1 MKRQIVLVASL
12 VAGLLAALM
21 TRMYISSKEDDI
33 HALKAKFR
41 REYGEMEALCFNR
54 TVGAGEVIV
63 AESLTTCKTYRK
75 GNEGVVLTKANIS
88 DVVGRRTI
96 GYHEKN
102 VPLRWND
109 LEGGDP
115 RDVGLSADVRSHY
128 RAMSISVNGPASVS
142 GMVKPGDSVD
152 VIGTFDFPDDDG
164 KIRRGDPVTCTILQK
179 VLVLATGSETSKSR
193 MAAARGG
200 MGSMRSQQGYSTVTL
215 AVTPREAEMLAF
227 AEQVRGRLVLT
238 LRNRNDM
245 ETEEEL
251 PTVNFTTI
259 RKEIEE
265 LNRERNPTDRRRPA
279 KKKEGAL

>member
-12 VAGLLAALM
+12 AAGLLAALM

-41 REYGEMEALCFNR
+41 REYGEMEALCFTR
-54 TVGAGEVIV
+54 DVGSGSVI
-63 AESLTTCKTYRK
+63 AAADLTTCKTYRK
-75 GNEGVVLTKANIS
+75 GNEGVVLTKADIS
-88 DVVGRRTI
+88 DVVGRRTV
-96 GYHEKN
+96 GYHKKSE
-102 VPLRWND
+102 PLRWND
-109 LEGGDP
+109 VDGGNP
-115 RDVGLSADVRSHY
+115 RGSGLSADVRSHY

-142 GMVKPGDSVD
+142 GMVRPGDSVD

-179 VLVLATGSETSKSR
+179 VLVLATGSETAKSR
-193 MAAARGG
+193 PAAG

-251 PTVNFTTI
+251 PNVNFTTI
-259 RKEIEE
+259 RKEIED
-265 LNRERNPTDRRRPA
+265 LNRERNPTDRRRA
-279 KKKEGAL
+279 VKKKEGSL